1 MNPEQDKDKVE
12 PKELS
17 LLIKD
22 NVSLLLF
29 NFKIILFLSL
39 LYISIYI
46 LINHV
51 ILMKI
56 MKKMGIFILIL
67 IIF

>member
-17 LLIKD
+17 LLIKE